1 MGKAALNVL
10 VIQMVKTDAMRRPVK
25 VEAPPLESQL
35 TEDIWEEE
43 QEQYRRDEWALD
55 RL

>member
-10 VIQMVKTDAMRRPVK
+10 VIQMVKTDAMRRPDK
-25 VEAPPLESQL
+25 VVVPPLESQL
-35 TEDIWEEE
+35 TEDIWEE